1 MDGDELCTARLE
13 RPAVRRDIWL
23 CRCCGDRTFFQWHKL
38 TLRRPDTQMKRG
50 TGTLG
55 GMRKSI
61 YCLTF
66 GVMLCTVTAGA
77 QESGGAT
84 INGTV
89 TDPSGG
95 LISGAK
101 ITATQPATGTRRT
114 TQTSSAGLYSLS
126 ALPVGTYDVTVEST
140 GFKQAKFAAVP
151 VSVGAV
157 VTLDAHLEVGAAQEV
172 VDVSGDAPV
181 VETTRTQTSTVVS
194 QRAISDL
201 PINGRSE
208 ERRVGKECRS
218 RWSPYH

>member
-1 MDGDELCTARLE
+1 MTNFSGCNKNCCSRCCRRWNKLGRRWLFCWRSDSSRGGRNRCSGVDGDELCTARLE

-38 TLRRPDTQMKRG
+38 TLRRPDKKMKRG

-114 TQTSSAGLYSLS
+114 TQTSSAGLYTISP
-126 ALPVGTYDVTVEST
+126 LPVGNYYVTVEST
-140 GFKQAKFAAVP
+140 RFKQPKFA
-151 VSVGAV
+151 
-157 VTLDAHLEVGAAQEV
+157 
-172 VDVSGDAPV
+172 
-181 VETTRTQTSTVVS
+181 
-194 QRAISDL
+194 
-201 PINGRSE
+201 
-208 ERRVGKECRS
+208 
-218 RWSPYH
+218 